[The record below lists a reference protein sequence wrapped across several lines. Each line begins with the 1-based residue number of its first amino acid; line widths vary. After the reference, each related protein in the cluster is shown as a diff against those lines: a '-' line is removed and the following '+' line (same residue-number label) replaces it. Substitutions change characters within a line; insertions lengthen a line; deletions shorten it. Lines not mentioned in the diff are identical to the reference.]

1 MDTKSLLRHLITGI
15 GSVLVMLGIGKF
27 SGVIDFTLMN
37 FDGLWQAGATIVG
50 AVITYWGY
58 FKGRTPTPPPVQ

>member
-1 MDTKSLLRHLITGI
+1 
-15 GSVLVMLGIGKF
+15 MLGIGKF